1 MINDCCRCVML
12 PAYEETD
19 VPAEQCNVDVDGEE
33 CRNMDLMLPLQ
44 VCREQVY
51 GYAEKEYHHL
61 L

>member
-1 MINDCCRCVML
+1 ML
-12 PAYEETD
+12 PAFEETD

-61 L
+61 Q